1 MMTDTPYTEEFLNTD
16 VYDVSKIEPGDTFKV
31 TVVDPTFKHTM
42 VFHSTKLSLYVGDCL
57 TYLSKSSVYYEPENV
72 SYEVMMFFLSRGQVV
87 VDMDQD
93 NFEHFAT
100 ENNVLAPL
108 WYLKKVL

>member
-1 MMTDTPYTEEFLNTD
+1 MMTDGLYTEEFLNTD
-16 VYDVSKIEPGDTFKV
+16 VYDVSKLEPGDTFKV
-31 TVVDPTFKHTM
+31 TVVNSTFNHTM

-57 TYLSKSSVYYEPENV
+57 TYLSKSSVYYEPDNV
-72 SYEVMMFFLSRGQVV
+72 FYEVMSFFLSRGQSVV
-87 VDMDQD
+87 EMDQD
-93 NFEHFAT
+93 NFEHFAI